1 MKFVCDKCGA
11 QYKIRDEKIGPNGVS
26 VRCKKCDN
34 KIIVHL
40 PSPQE
45 EATQFPSLPTQVEM
59 PAVTG
64 DQEAT
69 RQLVNPLGTAQSLMA
84 AEGGDKK
91 DDRASAKS
99 KSGKRRD
106 KAGKQGNEERSA
118 AEAISSA
125 AVAAFSQNVEG
136 EGTAVSSLPFD
147 LGLED
152 EAVGKAIDQVIA
164 DKPPEDSP
172 FAAASFGSDGD
183 GGDFGAFE
191 ADPGNS
197 TRVVNL
203 HEMASLMKNAEAAAP
218 SKAPTK
224 SSAEA
229 EKAPAP
235 GEDWFVAVD
244 GEQQGPMGFEAI
256 KALWD
261 KGDITADSLVWNT
274 RMSGWEPLNSV
285 PELAKKLEPPKPKMS
300 DPPRAAQDTLGL
312 TGEWG
317 DTGGSLSAAASLPSP
332 QEAPADSAWKPSAA
346 SMLSSLI

>member
-26 VRCKKCDN
+26 VRCKKCDH

-40 PSPQE
+40 PPPQE

-91 DDRASAKS
+91 EERAPAAKS

-106 KAGKQGNEERSA
+106 KSGKSGNDERSA

-125 AVAAFSQNVEG
+125 AVAAFSQNVER
-136 EGTAVSSLPFD
+136 EGAAVSSLPFD

-164 DKPPEDSP
+164 DKPP
-172 FAAASFGSDGD
+172 
-183 GGDFGAFE
+183 DF
-191 ADPGNS
+191 
-197 TRVVNL
+197 
-203 HEMASLMKNAEAAAP
+203 HAP
-218 SKAPTK
+218 VRR
-224 SSAEA
+224 
-229 EKAPAP
+229 
-235 GEDWFVAVD
+235 G
-244 GEQQGPMGFEAI
+244 
-256 KALWD
+256 
-261 KGDITADSLVWNT
+261 
-274 RMSGWEPLNSV
+274 R
-285 PELAKKLEPPKPKMS
+285 
-300 DPPRAAQDTLGL
+300 
-312 TGEWG
+312 
-317 DTGGSLSAAASLPSP
+317 
-332 QEAPADSAWKPSAA
+332 
-346 SMLSSLI
+346 